1 MRSPLLFLDYHRLHK
16 VCLTYTKSAIEVKI
30 QVFTQ
35 LHPAMS
41 SVKSRLVV
49 LVDSEIK
56 SDFEKICEI
65 ENRSMSNQA
74 ETLIKN
80 FIESAKREGKFTDR
94 TNGKKS

>member
-1 MRSPLLFLDYHRLHK
+1 
-16 VCLTYTKSAIEVKI
+16 
-30 QVFTQ
+30 
-35 LHPAMS
+35 MS

-80 FIESAKREGKFTDR
+80 FVESAKREGKFTDR
-94 TNGKKS
+94 AKGKTDE

>member
-1 MRSPLLFLDYHRLHK
+1 
-16 VCLTYTKSAIEVKI
+16 
-30 QVFTQ
+30 
-35 LHPAMS
+35 MS

-94 TNGKKS
+94 TTAKKS

>member
-1 MRSPLLFLDYHRLHK
+1 M
-16 VCLTYTKSAIEVKI
+16 
-30 QVFTQ
+30 FTQ

-94 TNGKKS
+94 TTAKNP

>member
-1 MRSPLLFLDYHRLHK
+1 M
-16 VCLTYTKSAIEVKI
+16 
-30 QVFTQ
+30 FTQ

-94 TNGKKS
+94 TTAKKP